1 MKVSTASP
9 FQIIYSLFEHEY
21 LGFLFESFVVQLD
34 AQDRLTLQHQNISA
48 MNADEFASHL
58 DETDFK
64 LIKLM
69 DAIQQDVV
77 VKKHNTKKINTAE
90 FFLKIFNKEKGD
102 KGLQEAVLNYVE
114 KKKAEIFP
122 LLKDKVIFE
131 MGNDGEPTWK
141 RLHMAEEPSTVLF
154 HFRRNEDN
162 THYFPTIKF
171 KGEKLDFQYKNA
183 MIVCKEPAWLLLGNC
198 LYHFSNKELDGN
210 KIRPFLNKK
219 FITIPKA
226 MEETYYKKFVVP
238 LVASFDV
245 YAKGFTI
252 NTESY
257 PGKPVLTY
265 SGIREPQA
273 GGAVLA
279 LNGASGSGKH
289 LNGSAHKEESD
300 EKEMVFGLNFMYD
313 KFKFPAEFHQQVSV
327 SLEKTDDSYIF
338 HRVKRNRE
346 WEKNVLQELKGSG
359 LDIRNSKTV
368 LPKWEALEWMLAN
381 VAKLREAG
389 YIIEAGE
396 KQKEYFEGES
406 TINLEISENRD
417 WFDINA
423 IVKFGDIEI
432 PFLKLRNLILQ
443 KKKEF
448 ELPNGKI
455 GIIPDAWFARYSE
468 LFAFTEENTDD
479 NTLKLKS
486 HHLSLVQE
494 LEQSSNAEVTMNR
507 KLEKLS
513 DFESIEDQPLPE
525 NFNGTLR
532 PYQKAGF
539 NWMLFLNKYRFGGCL
554 ADDMGLGK
562 TVQTLALLQHQKE
575 NSGIK
580 AASLLIMPTSLIYNW
595 EMEAKRF
602 TPSLKVFTYTG
613 TNREKDVSA
622 FDYYDLI
629 LTSYGIIRLDIDILK
644 TYQFNYIILDES
656 QAIKNPTSNIAKAVR
671 KLNSQHRLVL
681 TGTPIENNT
690 MDLWSQM
697 SFVNPGLLGAQTFFR
712 NEFLTPIEK
721 KKDVDK
727 KLKLNSI
734 IKPFILRRHKS
745 QVARELPEKV
755 ENVQYCNM
763 SEDQEKLYEEA
774 KSYYRNKILE
784 HIEEKGFAQSQI
796 VLLQGLT
803 QLRQLAN
810 HPRMVDEAYGGDS
823 GKLEDVLDKLKSIV
837 SEDHK
842 VLVFS
847 QFVKHLSIIK
857 NYLQEEGIPFAYLDG
872 STKNR
877 QGQVENFQ
885 HDENIKVFLISL
897 KAGGVGLNLTAADY
911 VFILDPWWNPAIEAQ
926 AIDRAHRI
934 GQDKKVFTYKFIS
947 RNTVEEKILSLQQSK
962 QQLANE
968 LINTEESFVKT
979 LSKEDIVALLE

>member
-34 AQDRLTLQHQNISA
+34 AQNRLTLQHQNISA
-48 MNADEFASHL
+48 MNADEFSSGL
-58 DETDFK
+58 DETDFE

-69 DAIQQDVV
+69 DSIQQDAV
-77 VKKHNTKKINTAE
+77 VKKHNTKKTSTAE
-90 FFLKIFNKEKGD
+90 FFLKVFSKEKGD
-102 KGLQEAVLNYVE
+102 KNLQDTILAYVE

-122 LLKDKVIFE
+122 LLKDKIVFE

-141 RLHMAEEPSTVLF
+141 RLHIADEPATVLF

-198 LYHFSNKELDGN
+198 LYHFNNKELDGN
-210 KIRPFLNKK
+210 KLKPFLNKK

-226 MEETYYKKFVVP
+226 MEETYYQKFVVP

-245 YAKGFTI
+245 YAKGFSI
-252 NTESY
+252 NTQSF
-257 PGKPVLTY
+257 PGQPVLTY
-265 SGIREPQA
+265 TDLKEAKEAPVMMLNSA
-273 GGAVLA
+273 GKQTNGVLHSVA
-279 LNGASGSGKH
+279 
-289 LNGSAHKEESD
+289 EE
-300 EKEMVFGLNFMYD
+300 EKGMVFGLNFKYD
-313 KFKFPAEFHQQVSV
+313 KFKFPAECHQPVSV
-327 SLEKTDDSYIF
+327 SLEKTADSYIF
-338 HRVKRNRE
+338 HRVKRDRE
-346 WEKNVLQELKGSG
+346 WEKTILQSLKKSG
-359 LDIRNSKTV
+359 LEIRNSKTV

-381 VAKLREAG
+381 IGKLREEG
-389 YIIEAGE
+389 FIIEPGE
-396 KQKEYFEGES
+396 KQKEYFEGAS
-406 TINLEISENRD
+406 TINLEITENRD

-423 IVKFGDIEI
+423 IVKFGEIEI
-432 PFLKLRNLILQ
+432 PFLKLRSLILQ
-443 KKKEF
+443 RKKEF
-448 ELPNGKI
+448 ELPNGQI
-455 GIIPDAWFARYSE
+455 GIIPDAWFTRYSE
-468 LFAFTEENTDD
+468 LLAFTEENPSD
-479 NTLKLKS
+479 NQLKLKH

-494 LEQSSNAEVTMNR
+494 LEQSNYAELTMNR
-507 KLEKLS
+507 KLEKLH
-513 DFESIEDQPLPE
+513 DFESIEDQPLPAK
-525 NFNGTLR
+525 FKGTLR

-580 AASLLIMPTSLIYNW
+580 AASLLVMPTSLIYNW
-595 EMEAKRF
+595 EMEARKF
-602 TPSLKVFTYTG
+602 TPELKVFSYTG
-613 TNREKDVSA
+613 TNREKDVTA

-629 LTSYGIIRLDIDILK
+629 LTSYGIVRLDIDLLK
-644 TYQFNYIILDES
+644 SYQFNYIILDES
-656 QAIKNPTSNIAKAVR
+656 QAIKNPSSNIAKAVR
-671 KLNSQHRLVL
+671 KLNSLHRLVL

-712 NEFLTPIEK
+712 NEFFTPIEK

-727 KLKLNSI
+727 KIKLNSI

-745 QVARELPEKV
+745 QVAKELPEKV
-755 ENVQYCNM
+755 ENLQYCDM
-763 SEDQEKLYEEA
+763 SEEQEKLYEEA

-784 HIEEKGFAQSQI
+784 HIEEKGFSQSQI
-796 VLLQGLT
+796 MLLQGLI
-803 QLRQLAN
+803 QLRQIAN
-810 HPRMVDEAYGGDS
+810 HPRMVDENYQGDS
-823 GKLEDVLDKLKSIV
+823 GKLEDVMDKLRSIV
-837 SEDHK
+837 SEGHK

-847 QFVKHLSIIK
+847 QFVKHLSILK
-857 NYLQEEGIPFAYLDG
+857 HNLDEEEIAYAYLDG
-872 STKNR
+872 STKDR
-877 QGQVENFQ
+877 QGQVESFQ
-885 HDENIKVFLISL
+885 QNEDLKVFLISL

-934 GQDKKVFTYKFIS
+934 GQDRKVFTYKFIS

-962 QQLANE
+962 QKLANE
-968 LINTEESFVKT
+968 LINTEDSFVKA